1 MTVRFLVYVSPT
13 DIDVSAEPTNK
24 RGTSL
29 TLLQIVTLAIIQG
42 ITEFLPVSSSGHLA
56 LTPVLMNWKDQGLA
70 LDVAVHVGTLGA
82 VMVYLWR
89 ELWLITRGLF
99 RLPTGRIDEGARLAW
114 LVVIASIPVIIIGL
128 SVKLFLGDT
137 MRTPLVI
144 GWAFIVFGVFLYLCD
159 RLGLTIKRIPHMT
172 AGAAF
177 LIGIAQSFAII
188 PGASRAG
195 TTITMARL
203 LGFKRR
209 DAARFSMLISIPAI
223 VGAGGLLGK
232 DILESGDTVLQAN
245 VILAAALA
253 FVTALI
259 AIAGMMFWLRRQS
272 YTPFVLYRI
281 VLGIVILWVAA

>member
-1 MTVRFLVYVSPT
+1 MTL
-13 DIDVSAEPTNK
+13 I
-24 RGTSL
+24 
-29 TLLQIVTLAIIQG
+29 QIVTLAIIQG

-89 ELWLITRGLF
+89 ELWLITLGLI

-114 LVVIASIPVIIIGL
+114 LVIIASIPVIIVGL
-128 SVKLFLGDT
+128 SVKIWLGDT

-144 GWAFIVFGVFLYLCD
+144 GWAFIGFGILLYISD
-159 RLGLTIKRIPHMT
+159 RVGLTIKRIPHMT
-172 AGAAF
+172 ASAAF

-195 TTITMARL
+195 TTITMARM
-203 LGFKRR
+203 LGFERQ

-223 VGAGGLLGK
+223 LGAGVLLGK
-232 DILESGDTVLQAN
+232 DVLESGDTVLQAD
-245 VILAAALA
+245 VILAAAFA

-259 AIAGMMFWLRRQS
+259 AIVAMMYWLRRQS
-272 YTPFVLYRI
+272 YTPFVFYRI
-281 VLGIVILWVAA
+281 VLGIVILWFAV

>member
-1 MTVRFLVYVSPT
+1 M
-13 DIDVSAEPTNK
+13 
-24 RGTSL
+24 
-29 TLLQIVTLAIIQG
+29 LLLHIVILAIVQG
-42 ITEFLPVSSSGHLA
+42 ISEFLPVSSSGHL
-56 LTPVLMNWKDQGLA
+56 VLLPHLAGWQDQGR
-70 LDVAVHVGTLGA
+70 DIDIAVHVGTLGA

-114 LVVIASIPVIIIGL
+114 LVVIASIPVIIVGL

-172 AGAAF
+172 SGAAF
-177 LIGIAQSFAII
+177 LLGIAQSFAII

-195 TTITMARL
+195 TAITMARL
-203 LGFKRR
+203 LGFERR

-223 VGAGGLLGK
+223 FGAGVLLGK
-232 DILESGDTVLQAN
+232 DILESGATVLQAN

-259 AIAGMMFWLRRQS
+259 AIAAMMFWLRRQS
-272 YTPFVLYRI
+272 YTPFVFYRI